1 MGVSDSKNETSAA
14 NGGAY
19 QLSQGLPVTGGIDK
33 NFSMRETRRVGD
45 GPGGSRYRIALVV
58 EIEGDELTQGLQ
70 GVVSSVY
77 GGGGDLGVAEGKER
91 VSKATI
97 E

>member
-1 MGVSDSKNETSAA
+1 MVVAQQAAA

-19 QLSQGLPVTGGIDK
+19 KLSQGLPVTGGVDK

>member
-1 MGVSDSKNETSAA
+1 MALSDSKNQTGALRMVVAQQAAA

-19 QLSQGLPVTGGIDK
+19 QLSQGLPVTGGVDK

-45 GPGGSRYRIALVV
+45 GPGGSRYIVELGV

-77 GGGGDLGVAEGKER
+77 G
-91 VSKATI
+91 
-97 E
+97 